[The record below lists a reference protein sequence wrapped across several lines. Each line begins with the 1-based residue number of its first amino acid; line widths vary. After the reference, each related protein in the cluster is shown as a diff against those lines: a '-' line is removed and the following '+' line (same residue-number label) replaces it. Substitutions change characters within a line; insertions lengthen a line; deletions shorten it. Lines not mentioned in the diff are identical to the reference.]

1 MVIVEINIDR
11 NKGISI
17 PEITRLSRD
26 KINDIHISQFNLNIY
41 VILEK
46 RLNNKSKIYPQE

>member
-1 MVIVEINIDR
+1 MIIVEINIDR
-11 NKGISI
+11 NVGISI

-26 KINDIHISQFNLNIY
+26 KINNIHTSKFNPNIC

-46 RLNNKSKIYPQE
+46 RYK

>member
-17 PEITRLSRD
+17 PEITRLWRD

-46 RLNNKSKIYPQE
+46 RLNNKSKI